1 MSFTPP
7 PPLPL
12 PHRLSSTSPLPPSL
26 PRRSPSPSPP
36 LDEEIL
42 HPNAPSHLPPPR
54 PHEVFPQALHSLP
67 TTRSE
72 PGPSDTPVA
81 SSGHGNAGSSVTV
94 AAHPPLPTVEVQL
107 TKGLLRKVSG
117 TRYPIDLDPTM
128 KNVTVTRA
136 FMHQYFGA
144 HPTHRYSEPPRDRC
158 DYDHFIFLDG
168 VRKTC
173 SPLFL
178 CPIIKMSTFIQRS
191 MSHAPS
197 APGEPGLVTFF
208 EERPLEDNIFY
219 RLFVRT
225 DAETSKWQY
234 MGLYKATKL
243 PAWTPEEMRRLPVA
257 VCLTMAAFLK
267 SWLSGLH

>member
-1 MSFTPP
+1 
-7 PPLPL
+7 
-12 PHRLSSTSPLPPSL
+12 
-26 PRRSPSPSPP
+26 
-36 LDEEIL
+36 
-42 HPNAPSHLPPPR
+42 
-54 PHEVFPQALHSLP
+54 
-67 TTRSE
+67 
-72 PGPSDTPVA
+72 
-81 SSGHGNAGSSVTV
+81 
-94 AAHPPLPTVEVQL
+94 
-107 TKGLLRKVSG
+107 
-117 TRYPIDLDPTM
+117 
-128 KNVTVTRA
+128 
-136 FMHQYFGA
+136 
-144 HPTHRYSEPPRDRC
+144 
-158 DYDHFIFLDG
+158 
-168 VRKTC
+168 
-173 SPLFL
+173 
-178 CPIIKMSTFIQRS
+178 MSTFIQRS